1 MSSILQLT
9 LGILTSLGGFVDIGE
24 LVFSVQAGVKYGFG
38 LLWAI
43 VIGTIGIMLFSE
55 SSGRIAAVTK
65 KPVFTLI
72 KERLSKKLSM
82 GVLLASVL
90 LNVLTCAAE
99 LGGVAITLQL
109 LTGLSALP
117 SYLIVVSAMIAIVG
131 LLPFKYLE
139 KIFGLLGLLMVI
151 FVVAVFATHGDL
163 VKAAALGLIPALPHA
178 GGQSVLTYLYFAV
191 GIISSSMMPYEVYFY
206 SSGGVEEKWTPKDIL
221 NNRLTSYVGMSL
233 GAIVSAS
240 LLILGSQIFKQAQ
253 ITPQLHGT
261 SALLAAIPFGKTG
274 LIIALLGIMATI
286 AGAALETCLAGAY
299 SISQYF
305 DWKWGRHLSVEKT
318 PRFTITWLAIFVLA
332 FVILLF
338 NIAPVDLVEYAV
350 IFSLLALPF
359 TYYVIFQTASDKK
372 LMGKYKSGIVNQSL
386 SWVYFILVSI
396 IALAAVPLMI
406 LTNMGKS

>member
-1 MSSILQLT
+1 MSSLLQIT

-72 KERLSKKLSM
+72 KERLPKNLGI
-82 GVLLASVL
+82 GVLIASLL
-90 LNVLTCAAE
+90 LNILTCAAE

-109 LTGLSALP
+109 LTGISPFP

-139 KIFGLLGLLMVI
+139 KIFGLLGMMMVI
-151 FVVAVFATHGDL
+151 FVAAVFATHIDL
-163 VKAAALGLIPALPHA
+163 VKAAVLGLIPSIPQTSGH
-178 GGQSVLTYLYFAV
+178 SVLTYLYFAI

-221 NNRLTSYVGMSL
+221 NNKLTSYIGMSL
-233 GAIVSAS
+233 GAFVSAS
-240 LLILGSQIFKQAQ
+240 LLLLGAQIFKQAQ

-261 SALLAAIPFGKTG
+261 AALLAAIPFSKSG
-274 LIIALLGIMATI
+274 LIIALLGIMFTI

-299 SISQYF
+299 SISQYQG
-305 DWKWGRHLSVEKT
+305 WKWGRHLSPEKT
-318 PRFTITWLAIFVLA
+318 PKFTLAWISIFLIA
-332 FVILLF
+332 FAILLF
-338 NIAPVDLVEYAV
+338 PISPVDLVEYSV

-359 TYYVIFQTASDKK
+359 TYYVIFKTARDKK
-372 LMGKYKSGIVNQSL
+372 TMGKYASGMINHSL
-386 SWVYFILVSI
+386 SWLYFILISI

-406 LTNMGKS
+406 LTNLGKS